1 MYYVYI
7 LKSDKDKKLYIGYTN
22 DLKKRLKQHSKG
34 KTFSTRYRIPFS
46 LVYYEAFASQK
57 DALIREKQLKE
68 FKSAYSQLKKR
79 IINSLNTKHEI

>member
-7 LKSDKDKKLYIGYTN
+7 LRSDKDKRLYIGYTN
-22 DLKKRLKQHSKG
+22 DLKERLKQHNKG

-57 DALIREKQLKE
+57 DALTREKQLKE
-68 FKSAYSQLKKR
+68 FKSAYGQLKKR
-79 IINSLNTKHEI
+79 IIDSLDTKHEV